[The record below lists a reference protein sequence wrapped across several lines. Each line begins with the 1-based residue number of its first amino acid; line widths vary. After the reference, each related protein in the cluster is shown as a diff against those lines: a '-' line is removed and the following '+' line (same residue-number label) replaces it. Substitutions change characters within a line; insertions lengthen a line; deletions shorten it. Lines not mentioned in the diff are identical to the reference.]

1 MDKGI
6 FGNLNT
12 NTIPVKTEGRKPLFS
27 KTEKK
32 MIECSSQNR
41 MIEELRRIN
50 DSLVK
55 IMQSQQ
61 RMEVDTR
68 HTD

>member
-1 MDKGI
+1 MDKGV

-12 NTIPVKTEGRKPLFS
+12 NSIPVKTEGRKPLFS

-32 MIECSSQNR
+32 MNECSSQNR
-41 MIEELRRIN
+41 MVEELRRIN

>member
-1 MDKGI
+1 MDKGT
-6 FGNLNT
+6 FGSMNT
-12 NTIPVKTEGRKPLFS
+12 HTIPVKTEGRKPLFS

-32 MIECSSQNR
+32 MNEYSSQNR
-41 MIEELRRIN
+41 MLEEFKRIN

-68 HTD
+68 QMD

>member
-1 MDKGI
+1 MDKGT
-6 FGNLNT
+6 FGSMNT
-12 NTIPVKTEGRKPLFS
+12 HTIPVKTEGRKPLFS

-32 MIECSSQNR
+32 INEYSSQNR
-41 MIEELRRIN
+41 MVEELRRIN

-68 HTD
+68 QMD